1 MAHANG
7 KTSFRR
13 RASSFVEVLAMAHAN
28 CKTAFK
34 RRVTWADVKGASFEM
49 QEYEPS
55 PDLSVPLPDTS
66 GRVAGATGCFSKIG
80 AMCSNLL
87 SEILGGRGEPAD
99 EIHGYLWK
107 LGQEA
112 GETLNAMQDIRNWR
126 RRLFFLH
133 EGKGQVNLTYI
144 SEKGNGHLHVACH
157 IRGKK
162 LPTPT
167 ISHKEEIPMHLTEDA
182 KQWVV
187 RQSSQYD
194 IAYDGDT
201 CHHGEETYTNELPEK
216 LWPFRVLWKDAQGTE
231 HHMLLAAVHP
241 DLRSSWVK
249 CIEKYAL

>member
-1 MAHANG
+1 
-7 KTSFRR
+7 
-13 RASSFVEVLAMAHAN
+13 
-28 CKTAFK
+28 
-34 RRVTWADVKGASFEM
+34 M

-66 GRVAGATGCFSKIG
+66 GRVAGATGCFSKIR

-107 LGQEA
+107 L
-112 GETLNAMQDIRNWR
+112 
-126 RRLFFLH
+126 LH

-167 ISHKEEIPMHLTEDA
+167 ISHKEGIPMHLTEDA

-201 CHHGEETYTNELPEK
+201 CHHG
-216 LWPFRVLWKDAQGTE
+216 
-231 HHMLLAAVHP
+231 
-241 DLRSSWVK
+241 
-249 CIEKYAL
+249 